1 MGWGEIEYAE
11 EIEGSYIK
19 MPNKNAWLACGMILL
34 LSAVSCEVAAF
45 FFDPAMLAYA
55 EEGQKATIEDAK
67 QEASQEAA
75 KAGDHTQN
83 LKQSV
88 KKDTTAAAKTVKSGA
103 KSGFSIL
110 KKGIKS
116 LSRGE
121 GVKVEKSARE
131 EQNPYDP

>member
-1 MGWGEIEYAE
+1 MGWRENEHAE

-34 LSAVSCEVAAF
+34 LSAVSCEVAVF

-75 KAGDHTQN
+75 KAGEHAQN

-88 KKDTTAAAKTVKSGA
+88 KKDTTTVC
-103 KSGFSIL
+103 
-110 KKGIKS
+110 
-116 LSRGE
+116 E
-121 GVKVEKSARE
+121 
-131 EQNPYDP
+131 NH